1 MKTVNSISG
10 GKTSAYIYANY
21 PADIDIF
28 ALVCVDDPKCA
39 HPDKKVMQL
48 ANDKLNKYGNV
59 FGEFIGTAED
69 YRTVKVVLDLEQKYG
84 REIVWVRGKSFDQ
97 IIREKKFLPNQQ
109 KRFCTHLMKVEPI
122 FWYLYLNTDLP
133 VKMRVGYRA
142 DELNRVEK
150 FTKDFRFSKMCNNY
164 GQMHN
169 RWETL
174 EYREGD
180 FVLIQDLVFHWH
192 IVKFWQ
198 NKNIYFPEDSNCQ
211 NCFWKQPQQLRK
223 NFDNSPN
230 IMNWAKNKE
239 IETGR
244 TFLFDYSMEQIEQ
257 MSLQLDFVFGTGSGC
272 QAGFCHD

>member
-69 YRTVKVVLDLEQKYG
+69 YKTVKVVLDLEQKYG
-84 REIVWVRGKSFDQ
+84 REIVWVRGKSFDK
-97 IIREKKFLPNQQ
+97 IIEEKNFVPNQRT
-109 KRFCTHLMKVEPI
+109 RFCTHLMKVEPI

-133 VKMRVGYRA
+133 VNMRVGYRA
-142 DELNRVEK
+142 DEINRVER
-150 FTKDFRFSKMCNNY
+150 FTDTFKYSIMCNNY
-164 GQMHN
+164 GQKHN
-169 RWETL
+169 RWIDL
-174 EYREGD
+174 KYREGD
-180 FVLIQDLVFHWH
+180 FVLIKDLVFHWH

-198 NKNIYFPEDSNCQ
+198 NSNINFPLDSNCQ

-223 NFDNSPN
+223 NFDNSPFVLQ
-230 IMNWAKNKE
+230 WAKNVEKK
-239 IETGR
+239 IGK
-244 TFLFDYSMEQIEQ
+244 TFLFDYSLEEVEQ

-272 QAGFCHD
+272 QAGNCHD